1 MTTRV
6 EFATLAAVLAV
17 SLAAGGAHAAPSLSG
32 FWKMDPPAKMPAPS
46 LKPAAKAAMSKI
58 VREGDTEADANKWC
72 VHQGM
77 PHVMDSAGP
86 IDIIQGGQ
94 EITILAEVR
103 AEPRHIYIDGRKHVD
118 PDVFDFAVN
127 GNSIGR
133 WQGDT
138 LVVDT
143 LYFKDGIGPFGA
155 PRTTRTHLVERF
167 KVAGDKL
174 TVTSTWTD
182 PKTYAKPFTYAL
194 TYRRLPADYT
204 ARGVYCDPR
213 DNGMYLPGALR

>member
-1 MTTRV
+1 MRIRTAAAGLAV
-6 EFATLAAVLAV
+6 AMAWGLAAA
-17 SLAAGGAHAAPSLSG
+17 GAHAAPSLSG
-32 FWKMDPPAKMPAPS
+32 FWKMDPPTKAPAPQ
-46 LKPAAKAAMSKI
+46 LKAAAKAAMSKI
-58 VREGDTEADANKWC
+58 VREGDTDVEANKWC

-94 EITILAEVR
+94 EITILTEVK

-118 PDVFDFAVN
+118 PDIFDFAVN
-127 GNSIGR
+127 GNSVGR

-138 LVVDT
+138 LIVDT
-143 LYFKDGIGPFGA
+143 VSFKDGIGPFGA

-174 TVTSTWTD
+174 TVTSTWSD

-204 ARGVYCDPR
+204 AQGVYCDPR
-213 DNGMYLPGALR
+213 ENGMYLPGALR